1 MKTYEIGLKIDGNLS
16 VQTIDEKRLS
26 MWTDKPD
33 WKVAIDLTILVAREV
48 HPDMEIDFEYVKEF
62 EGWDEPDV
70 GYVQDCT
77 MVLQ

>member
-16 VQTIDEKRLS
+16 VQTIDDKRLS

-33 WKVAIDLTILVAREV
+33 WKVAIDLAILVAREV
-48 HPDMEIDFEYVKEF
+48 HPDKDIDFEYVKEF